1 MPSGAATIPRF
12 LLRLLL
18 GRRLPATSGSLAV
31 AGLRQGLTIRRDA
44 WGIPHI
50 DAQTEDDAWFGLGFC
65 HGQDR
70 AFQLEFVLRIV
81 RGTLAELVGAPGLP
95 LDRLTRRIGFVHAA
109 RRQWPVLAPE
119 VRAMVEAYVRGV
131 GAGATAGL
139 RRRPHEFVLLR
150 SRPTPW
156 TPLDVLGALKL
167 QAFALGANWDMELAR
182 LKVLTADGPEA
193 LAALDPAYP
202 EWHPVSRPVGAC
214 AGPALDRLAED
225 LEAFAEAARLGGG
238 SNNWA
243 IGAGRTAAGRPLLAN
258 DLHLPPLL
266 PSPWYLAHV
275 RTPDWA
281 AAGASCVGG
290 PCIAV
295 GHNGFAAWGVTSGY
309 TDNADLFLEEIGPD
323 GRSVRQGD
331 AFVPCPVRR
340 EEIAVRGGATVVE
353 EVLETP
359 HGPVIGPAVDAEAP
373 AISLRATWLDPLP
386 VQGLLRMH
394 RVRGF
399 AEARR
404 VLAEWPTLTLN
415 VVYADVG
422 NTVGWQLAG
431 HVPRRR
437 KGWGTIPLPGWD
449 PEVGWRD
456 GPVPF
461 DELPHQQDPPGGF
474 VVTANNRPLP
484 ESEGHFL
491 GVDWIDGYR
500 QAALGAALADRADWD
515 VPATQ
520 ALQTDQQSL
529 PWREMRD
536 VVLAAPDDDPA
547 ARRALEL
554 LHEWDGH
561 VAADSPAATVYELF
575 LAEMTTRLAR
585 AKAPRS
591 YAWALGRGF
600 TLLAPHT
607 LFALRR
613 VGHLVR
619 LLREQPKGWFP
630 RPWHHE
636 IADVLAAVVRR
647 LEGTHG
653 PGAAPWAWGRVR
665 PLTLRHPLDR
675 RPVLARIFNLGPVPC
690 GGDSTTTAQAS
701 VSLLDPTAN
710 AHQIA
715 SLRMVIDVGAWGRSR
730 FVLPGGQSGNP
741 LSPHYADQLP
751 LWQRGEGVPIAWTE
765 DEVRQATRHTLRLL
779 PISPPVGT
787 QIGDP
792 HARWPSCCIR
802 AKRQQNS

>member
-1 MPSGAATIPRF
+1 MPSGAPNLPRF

-18 GRRLPATSGSLAV
+18 GRRLPTTAGSLAV
-31 AGLRQGLTIRRDA
+31 PGLHQKLVIRRDA

-50 DAQTEDDAWFGLGFC
+50 DARTEDDAWFGLGFC

-81 RGTLAELVGAPGLP
+81 RGTLAELVGKPGLA
-95 LDRLTRRIGFVHAA
+95 LDRLSRRIGFIHAA
-109 RRQWPVLAPE
+109 RRQWGVLSAE
-119 VRAMVEAYVRGV
+119 VRAMLEAYTR
-131 GAGATAGL
+131 GAGAGAARGL
-139 RRRPHEFVLLR
+139 PRRPHEFVLLR

-202 EWHPVSRPVGAC
+202 EWLPVSRPVGAC

-225 LEAFAEAARLGGG
+225 LEAFAEVARLGGG

-243 IGAGRTAAGRPLLAN
+243 VVAERTAAGRPLLAN
-258 DLHLPPLL
+258 DPHLPPLL
-266 PSPWYLAHV
+266 PSHWYLAHL

-281 AAGASCVGG
+281 VAGASCVGG

-309 TDNADLFLEEIGPD
+309 TDNADLFLEEVGPD
-323 GRSVRQGD
+323 GRSVRRGD
-331 AFVPCPVRR
+331 DFVPCPVRR
-340 EEIAVRGGATVVE
+340 EEIAVRGGETVVE
-353 EVLETP
+353 EVLDTP
-359 HGPVIGPAVDAEAP
+359 RGPVIGPAVDPETP
-373 AISLRATWLDPLP
+373 AISLRATWLDTLP

-394 RVRGF
+394 RVRSF
-399 AEARR
+399 AEARG

-415 VVYADVG
+415 VVYADVE
-422 NTVGWQLAG
+422 NSVGWQLAG

-449 PEVGWRD
+449 PEVGWLD
-456 GPVPF
+456 EPVPF
-461 DELPHQQDPPGGF
+461 DELPHQLDPPGGF

-484 ESEGHFL
+484 EGEGHFL

-500 QAALGAALADRADWD
+500 QAALGLALAERADWS
-515 VPATQ
+515 VAATQ
-520 ALQTDQQSL
+520 ALQTDVQSL
-529 PWREMRD
+529 PWQEMRE
-536 VVLAAPDDDPA
+536 VVLTAPDDDPA
-547 ARRALEL
+547 TLRALDL
-554 LHEWDGH
+554 LQAWDGR
-561 VAADSPAATVYELF
+561 VAADSAAATVYELF
-575 LAEMTTRLAR
+575 VAEMTTRLAR
-585 AKAPRS
+585 ARAPRS
-591 YAWALGRGF
+591 YEWALGRGF

-607 LFALRR
+607 LFAVRR

-647 LEGTHG
+647 LENEHG
-653 PGAAPWAWGRVR
+653 PDAARWAWGRVR

-675 RPVLARIFNLGPVPC
+675 KPLLARIFNVGPVPC
-690 GGDSTTTAQAS
+690 AGDSTTTAQAS
-701 VSLLDPTAN
+701 VSLLDPTEN
-710 AHQIA
+710 PYQIA
-715 SLRMVIDVGAWGRSR
+715 SLRMVIDVGEWGRSR

-741 LSPHYADQLP
+741 LSPHYTDQLP
-751 LWQRGEGVPIAWTE
+751 LWQGGEGVPIAWTE
-765 DEVRQATRHTLRLL
+765 EEVSQATRQTLRL
-779 PISPPVGT
+779 IS
-787 QIGDP
+787 
-792 HARWPSCCIR
+792 RPSP
-802 AKRQQNS
+802 